1 MQSVQVRQTVKE
13 IMGQAK
19 FWRLA
24 GITGIFI
31 GGGCQ
36 LEARIVSSRL
46 EAPRCSHDLSPLGR
60 DIPEVLHPD
69 VWTTGRA
76 SISFSSFSSLSGR
89 PHLRLFLASIPSWK

>member
-36 LEARIVSSRL
+36 LEARIVSARL

-76 SISFSSFSSLSGR
+76 EDRGCASISFSSFA
-89 PHLRLFLASIPSWK
+89 ASAASAAGPI